1 MNGPGG
7 TLAYANPLPKG
18 NMFYDSEEKWSDGPV
33 KGAYDMGSVIG
44 LHELGHVLGLAHTSV
59 ENAAMFPTIKSGV
72 TKGLADDDIQG
83 NENFICQLK
92 SIGIFFYCM
101 DIARLATNLLGKKK
115 QQRGNKLNK
124 HIPE

>member
-1 MNGPGG
+1 MN
-7 TLAYANPLPKG
+7 
-18 NMFYDSEEKWSDGPV
+18 
-33 KGAYDMGSVIG
+33 
-44 LHELGHVLGLAHTSV
+44 LGHVLGLAHTSV

-83 NENFICQLK
+83 NENFICQLIK

-115 QQRGNKLNK
+115 KKTAERKQKK
-124 HIPE
+124 HVPE